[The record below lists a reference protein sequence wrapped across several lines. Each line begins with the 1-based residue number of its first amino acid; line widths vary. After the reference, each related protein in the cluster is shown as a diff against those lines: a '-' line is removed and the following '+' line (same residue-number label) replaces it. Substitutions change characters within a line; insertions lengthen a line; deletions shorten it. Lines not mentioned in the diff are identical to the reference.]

1 MQYVRVN
8 TAALILTH
16 EGAGAAY
23 EAEKAAFRW
32 ESSTFTAM
40 KTERRGGGVVSAGW
54 GKVQVQSSPNQVHDP
69 VLVFDP

>member
-1 MQYVRVN
+1 MYVCMHIQCICVN
-8 TAALILTH
+8 TTALILTN

-40 KTERRGGGVVSAGW
+40 KTERRGGG
-54 GKVQVQSSPNQVHDP
+54 
-69 VLVFDP
+69 